1 MLPMLPAGNIS
12 SAYRKPHTCWQ
23 HHAALTGGMPYSEM
37 ERTAARRRR
46 SLASSASSAVPTM
59 GITIYGCGHDEA
71 VLFGEM
77 APRFGVMP
85 TITEAAVSEA
95 NIELAF
101 GNRCISVGHKTQITN
116 SALLALSQLG
126 VTNISTGRLD

>member
-1 MLPMLPAGNIS
+1 MLPLLPAGNIS
-12 SAYRKPHTCWQ
+12 PAYRKPHTCWEN
-23 HHAALTGGMPYSEM
+23 HAALTGGGTKSKPP
-37 ERTAARRRR
+37 RTAPRRTR
-46 SLASSASSAVPTM
+46 SLASSSSSAVPTM

-71 VLFGEM
+71 ILFREM
-77 APRFGVMP
+77 APRFGVLP

-116 SALLALSQLG
+116 PTLLALSQAG
-126 VTNISTGRLD
+126 VMYISTRS